1 MMITKRKPYVRE
13 MKAYGGRA
21 AGFYKFY
28 MFREMTAVPAVWFSI
43 VVLIGVFSLRSLES
57 WAGFIGFLQN
67 PLVMLLNIITLVM
80 GVVHTKTLLTLLPK
94 AVNIVKGDEKMSPKP
109 MITGLW
115 AVTAVVTVII
125 LAVALV

>member
-1 MMITKRKPYVRE
+1 
-13 MKAYGGRA
+13 
-21 AGFYKFY
+21 

-80 GVVHTKTLLTLLPK
+80 GVVHTKTLLTLRRRR
-94 AVNIVKGDEKMSPKP
+94 
-109 MITGLW
+109 
-115 AVTAVVTVII
+115 
-125 LAVALV
+125 